1 MAATIWKGQIEF
13 GRVHVPVRF
22 HSAVEDRSVHFNL
35 LHASDETRVKQVM
48 VNGSTGEPVPTEDIQ
63 RGFEV
68 SPDAFVVVDDAE
80 LEKLAPK
87 ESRTIRIEHF
97 VPNEQIN
104 HQWYERPY
112 LLSPDTDSAEYFALV
127 EALGENKLE
136 GVARWVMRK
145 REYVGSLQATHGY
158 LMMIALRT
166 ADEVIPASSLP
177 RPAGRALDKRE
188 LALAG
193 QLINGLHG
201 QFDPSRYHDEYRERL
216 MEFIKA
222 KAKGRKPKLRLVR
235 PPKTT
240 APDHL
245 IKVLAASVKSLRKG
259 A

>member
-13 GRVHVPVRF
+13 GKVHVPVRF
-22 HSAVEDRSVHFNL
+22 HSAVEDRSIHFNL
-35 LHASDETRVKQVM
+35 LHARDETRVKQVM
-48 VNGSTGEPVPTEDIQ
+48 VNGATGEPVPTENIR

-68 SPDAFVVVDDAE
+68 SNDAFVFVEDAE

-87 ESRTIRIEHF
+87 ESRTIRVERF

-112 LLSPDTDSAEYFALV
+112 LLSPDTDGAEYFALV
-127 EALGENKLE
+127 EALGDNKLE
-136 GVARWVMRK
+136 GVARWAMRK
-145 REYVGSLQATHGY
+145 RAYVGSLQASHGY
-158 LMMIALRT
+158 LMMITLRT
-166 ADEVIPASSLP
+166 ADEVIPVSSLP
-177 RPAGRALDKRE
+177 KPAGRPLDKKE

-193 QLINGLHG
+193 QLINALEGT
-201 QFDPSRYHDEYRERL
+201 FDPNRYHDEYRERL
-216 MEFIKA
+216 MEFIQA